1 MVKREGEGPNALT
14 DDDILALKTL
24 KQAITKALS
33 DADTNALFGA
43 PVDTTL
49 LPDYTKIVQNPRD
62 LKSIANDIQSSIGN
76 KGPYS
81 SANEALQDV
90 QLVWDNC
97 FLYNNRPEDAS
108 IIDICKRSKL
118 LFQKS
123 LLSCL
128 KANKLRSGYLN
139 VWKGVGQDVR
149 LSQNVADEPG
159 GSMLWLEVA
168 LLSCCLTRSVMC
180 RDSSNESH

>member
-1 MVKREGEGPNALT
+1 MVKKEGEGFPTLT
-14 DDDILALKTL
+14 GEGILALKTL
-24 KQAITKALS
+24 KQAITKTLA

-49 LPDYTKIVQNPRD
+49 LPDYTKIVHNPRD
-62 LKSIANDIQSSIGN
+62 LQSIADDIQSSLDK

-108 IIDICKRSKL
+108 IVEICKKSKL
-118 LFQKS
+118 LFQRC
-123 LLSCL
+123 LLTCL
-128 KANKLRSGYLN
+128 KANKLKPGCLS
-139 VWKGVGQDVR
+139 VWKGVGQNDR
-149 LSQNVADEPG
+149 LSQNLDGEPG
-159 GSMLWLEVA
+159 RSLWVA
-168 LLSCCLTRSVMC
+168 LGTFWL
-180 RDSSNESH
+180 

>member
-1 MVKREGEGPNALT
+1 MGKRDGEGSNTLT
-14 DDDILALKTL
+14 DDDTLALKTL
-24 KQAITKALS
+24 HQAITKALS

-62 LKSIANDIQSSIGN
+62 LQSIADDIQSSLDR

-108 IIDICKRSKL
+108 IIDICKKSKL
-118 LFQKS
+118 LFQRC

-128 KANKLRSGYLN
+128 KANKLRPGYLN

-149 LSQNVADEPG
+149 LSQNAHDDPG
-159 GSMLWLEVA
+159 GCTCWRLRCGAGVD
-168 LLSCCLTRSVMC
+168 LSVVC
-180 RDSSNESH
+180 RDASDEGY